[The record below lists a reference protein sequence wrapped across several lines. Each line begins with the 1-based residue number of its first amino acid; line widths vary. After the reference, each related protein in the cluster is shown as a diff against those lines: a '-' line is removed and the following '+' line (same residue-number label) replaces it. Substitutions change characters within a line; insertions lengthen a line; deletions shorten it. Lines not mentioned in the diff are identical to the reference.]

1 MSTIANLQLRVDVSP
16 RMKPTI
22 AFMQRHAWAF
32 GWLGTKL
39 IGWVLCR
46 LFVRVSAR

>member
-1 MSTIANLQLRVDVSP
+1 MTITNLQLRVDVSP
-16 RMKPTI
+16 RMKPVM
-22 AFMQRHAWAF
+22 AFIERNPWAF
-32 GWLGTKL
+32 AWMGVRL